1 MPRRA
6 EKQKYG
12 WMSLI
17 VTAEIFENDDI
28 YQKEKARKK
37 VVEKM
42 SIMMDILSVELR
54 FLCTQ
59 YKTQNLNLGFE

>member
-12 WMSLI
+12 GMSLI

>member
-1 MPRRA
+1 
-6 EKQKYG
+6 
-12 WMSLI
+12 MSLI

-42 SIMMDILSVELR
+42 SIMMDILSVELW
-54 FLCTQ
+54 FLCMQ

>member
-1 MPRRA
+1 
-6 EKQKYG
+6 
-12 WMSLI
+12 MSLI

-42 SIMMDILSVELR
+42 TEEKKKSDSGYNLV
-54 FLCTQ
+54 
-59 YKTQNLNLGFE
+59 QN